1 MKALVNAKVFTP
13 SALQGKTYPADCLL
27 FSDKIEAIGEY
38 SALKGQFP
46 SGTKVYDCAG
56 GYVLPGFVDAHTH
69 LASWGSSLRY
79 VDLEEASSLEEA
91 VRKIK
96 EGAKAKQPGE
106 WLIAVR
112 WDESRWK
119 EGRYLTKEDLDE
131 VTPAHPVLA
140 VRMCGHIG
148 VLNTVAFKTL
158 SLNPEKF
165 PQGLVKEQSLDEI
178 RRRVA
183 PSAEVR
189 KKDIHTAGWM
199 ALSLGVTCIGEIAHL
214 SDFELYYDLLREGE
228 FPIRV
233 YAIPLWEEWKESG
246 KKKIPEIPQWLWMGG
261 VKLFA
266 DGSLGA
272 RTARLK
278 ESYADA
284 PGVGEWVLH
293 PQELN
298 SAIGEIF
305 DSNLQPVIHCIG
317 DEAIEQVL
325 QILEKI
331 HREKDLKRF
340 RPRLEHFE
348 MAKGEHIEQLKNLG
362 GIASMQP
369 NFVGRWG
376 IMGGLYEK
384 RLGPERARRMNPFLE
399 VVLRECPL
407 AFGSDMMPFSPLFG
421 IRSTV
426 FAPFLKQKLTEAQAL
441 LAYTSGSA
449 FACFA
454 EHWLGSL
461 EPGKKADITV
471 WDKWLSEFPRLQFC
485 FVNGVLK
492 YPRE

>member
-13 SALQGKTYPADCLL
+13 SALRGKEYPADCLL
-27 FSDKIEAIGEY
+27 FSDKVEATGNY
-38 SALKGQFP
+38 STLKEQFP
-46 SGTKVYDCAG
+46 AGTKVYDCAG
-56 GYVLPGFVDAHTH
+56 GYVLPGFIDAHTH

-79 VDLEEASSLEEA
+79 VDLEETSSIEEA
-91 VRKIK
+91 VKRIQ
-96 EGAKAKQPGE
+96 EGAKEKQPGE

-119 EGRYLTKEDLDE
+119 EGRYLTREELD
-131 VTPAHPVLA
+131 VATLAHPVLA
-140 VRMCGHIG
+140 VRICGHIG
-148 VLNTVAFKTL
+148 VLNTGAFKAL
-158 SLNPEKF
+158 SLNPDDF
-165 PQGLVKEQSLDEI
+165 PQGLVKEQVLDEI

-183 PSAEVR
+183 PSAEMR
-189 KKDIHTAGWM
+189 KKDICTAAQM
-199 ALSLGVTCIGEIAHL
+199 ALSLGITCINEIAHL
-214 SDFELYYDLLREGE
+214 SDFELYYDLIREGD

-233 YAIPLWEEWKESG
+233 YAIPLWEEWKEGG
-246 KKKIPEIPQWLWMGG
+246 KKRIPEIPEWLWMRGI
-261 VKLFA
+261 KLFA

-272 RTARLK
+272 RTAKLR

-284 PGVGEWVLH
+284 PGNGEWVL
-293 PQELN
+293 PPEELKE
-298 SAIGEIF
+298 AIREIL
-305 DSNLQPVIHCIG
+305 DADMQPVIHCIG

-325 QILEKI
+325 QILEEF
-331 HREKDLKRF
+331 HQEKDLKRL

-348 MAKGEHIEQLKNLG
+348 MATGEQVERLKRLG

-376 IMGGLYEK
+376 VMGGLYEK
-384 RLGPERARRMNPFLE
+384 RLGSERARRMNPFLE

-426 FAPFLKQKLTEAQAL
+426 FAPFLKQKLTEKQAL

-449 FACFA
+449 YACFA
-454 EHWLGSL
+454 ENWLGSL
-461 EPGKKADITV
+461 EPGKKADISV

-485 FVNGVLK
+485 FVNGVQK
-492 YPRE
+492 YPLE